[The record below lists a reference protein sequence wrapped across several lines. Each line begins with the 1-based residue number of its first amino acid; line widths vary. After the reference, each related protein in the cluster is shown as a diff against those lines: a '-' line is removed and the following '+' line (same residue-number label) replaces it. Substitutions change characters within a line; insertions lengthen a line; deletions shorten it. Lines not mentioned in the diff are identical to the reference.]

1 MRYFLIAGEAS
12 GDLHASN
19 LMKALRSMDSKA
31 EFVFL
36 GGDLMKAVG
45 GTQVKDYREMAFMGI
60 VNVVKNLGKVLRN
73 FRDCENALLEAKP
86 DVVILID
93 YPSFN
98 LRVAKWVKSHL
109 DIPVYYYIAPKLW
122 AWKSWRIKS
131 IKRYVDEMF
140 TIFPFETQY
149 FANKGYP
156 VHYVGNPI
164 VDTVSNYRSQH
175 GMQARTQ
182 TIALLAGSRR
192 QEIKGCLLTM
202 VEAARQFPDYR
213 LVVTM
218 APSIEETF
226 YRDILADYP
235 DITLT
240 RNTYDAVATATAAVV
255 NSGTATLETALLR
268 TPQVIV
274 YHVIGGRF
282 ASLLRRI
289 LIKIPYISL
298 VNLISE
304 KETAKEL
311 IAHHFTKENIV
322 RELNTI
328 LKDTLSKERMLTDYD
343 EIAAKLGEPGTAQR
357 ASKALVDT
365 LKAYKISQERKK

>member
-12 GDLHASN
+12 GDLHGAN
-19 LMKALRSMDSKA
+19 LMQALRNQDAEA

-36 GGDLMKAVG
+36 GGDRMKAVG
-45 GTQVKDYREMAFMGI
+45 GQQVKDYREMAFMGI
-60 VNVVKNLGKVLRN
+60 VNVVRNLDKVMRN
-73 FRDCENALLEAKP
+73 FRDCEEALLETRP

-98 LRVAKWVKSHL
+98 LRVAKWVKAHL
-109 DIPVYYYIAPKLW
+109 NIPVYFYIAPKLW

-131 IKRYVDEMF
+131 IKKYIDEMF

-149 FANKGYP
+149 FASKGYP

-164 VDTVSNYRSQH
+164 VDAVEQYREH
-175 GMQARTQ
+175 RTPHSVQ
-182 TIALLAGSRR
+182 PTIALLAGSRR

-202 VEAARQFPDYR
+202 VEAARQFPEYH

-218 APSIEETF
+218 APAIDESF
-226 YRDILADYP
+226 YREILTDHP
-235 DITLT
+235 DIMLT
-240 RNTYDAVATATAAVV
+240 RNTYEAVETATAAVV

-282 ASLLRRI
+282 ASLLRRL

-304 KETAKEL
+304 RETAKEL
-311 IAHHFTKENIV
+311 IAHHFTKENIA
-322 RELNTI
+322 RELKQI
-328 LKDTLSKERMLTDYD
+328 LYNPTAREQMLSDYD
-343 EIAAKLGEPGTAQR
+343 EIAEKLGGTGTAER
-357 ASKALVDT
+357 ASKAIIEAVNN
-365 LKAYKISQERKK
+365 SSKKK